1 MISTLGTKF
10 ARIPDDL
17 FLKNCM
23 KTTKILIS
31 IRWAFLYFV
40 ITSNLAIAVEIEGAE
55 DRIVIDSSK
64 TALPVSNQQVQN
76 ISDAVVLP
84 DIKQDEETDQVKQE
98 VQADVQENQ
107 VDESTSPLIDQI
119 IFTFKNWDPIEDSL
133 NNHLSAGAII
143 LISAVLSLDTINK
156 YNDLATKNRTLDR
169 RAKVA
174 LNLSEYQSYTNKM
187 EANRS
192 TLTKYQESI
201 NNYNGLLIIGLL
213 WEGLI
218 LKSYLQS
225 DQSDSMSYIPKLNI
239 RPSTNTRGRN
249 VSMILNWKF

>member
-1 MISTLGTKF
+1 
-10 ARIPDDL
+10 
-17 FLKNCM
+17 M
-23 KTTKILIS
+23 KTTKILTS

-40 ITSNLAIAVEIEGAE
+40 ITSNFAIAVEIEEAE

-64 TALPVSNQQVQN
+64 TALPVNDQQVQN
-76 ISDAVVLP
+76 ISDAVILP
-84 DIKQDEETDQVKQE
+84 VIKDEETDQVKQE
-98 VQADVQENQ
+98 VQSDVQENQ
-107 VDESTSPLIDQI
+107 VDEGGPPLIDQI
-119 IFTFKNWDPIEDSL
+119 IFTFENWDPIEDSF

-174 LNLSEYQSYTNKM
+174 LNLSEYQSYTNKI

-192 TLTKYQESI
+192 TLTEYQESI
-201 NNYNGLLIIGLL
+201 NNYNGLLIIGLF

-218 LKSYLQS
+218 LKPYLQS
-225 DQSDSMSYIPKLNI
+225 DQSDSTSYIPKLKI